1 MEQELIK
8 VKEKIQEQ
16 DKQLKQTIN
25 ILDEQENR
33 NRRSNIKIRSLT
45 ENVCSK
51 DMITVLQKFS

>member
-25 ILDEQENR
+25 ILNEQENR